1 MIQQSALH
9 KPSRLEQAQ
18 SRLETAIAKLEAN
31 AAATSLAPIR
41 TEAVDQHAR
50 DLEQEIVTLRDR
62 NRTLDETN
70 VRVGERLDDVIH
82 RLKSAV
88 EA

>member
-1 MIQQSALH
+1 MIQQSALY

-62 NRTLDETN
+62 NWTLDETN